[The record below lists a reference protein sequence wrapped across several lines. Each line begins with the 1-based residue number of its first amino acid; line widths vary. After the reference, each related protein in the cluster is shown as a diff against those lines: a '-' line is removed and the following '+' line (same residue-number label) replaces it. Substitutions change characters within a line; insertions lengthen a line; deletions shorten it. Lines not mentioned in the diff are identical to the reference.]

1 MPFASVTIER
11 IKAKIIVETIGFGVG
26 LRAIAVVGFSGI
38 VPQLFQGK
46 NPQDHFSIAFTAT
59 SIAFANSK
67 TTSNLVSAFV
77 IIMADLNRKKLWLA
91 SSLPSV
97 SHQF

>member
-46 NPQDHFSIAFTAT
+46 NP
-59 SIAFANSK
+59 
-67 TTSNLVSAFV
+67 
-77 IIMADLNRKKLWLA
+77 
-91 SSLPSV
+91 
-97 SHQF
+97 